1 MADNLIQSLK
11 KNINPILSVRDLL
24 GAEKHKQYI
33 LTRTWSGTKPGD
45 GNAVDTKLLINP
57 SPRIVDFSH
66 DKRVLEGGNFKRG
79 DILLK
84 MVSKQTFPN
93 ESQIDGSSDAKNIEK
108 FYLINNRLYTVISVT
123 EDYIWWN
130 VQIRKHNNQ
139 RTYFSE

>member
-1 MADNLIQSLK
+1 MADNLIDSLK
-11 KNINPILSVRDLL
+11 KNINPILGVRDLL

-33 LTRTWSGTKPGD
+33 MTRTWSGSKPGD
-45 GNAVDTKLLINP
+45 GTAVDTKVLIDP
-57 SPRIVDFSH
+57 SPAIVDLSH

-79 DILLK
+79 DLLLK

-93 ESQIDGSSDAKNIEK
+93 ESQVDGSNPAKNIEV
-108 FYLINNRLYTVISVT
+108 FYLINNRVYTVISVV

-139 RTYFSE
+139 RTYFA